1 MSQLLRSGKA
11 YFLTAPTGALAQLG
25 RQVWAG
31 KRAERAAG
39 CAERVWSMG
48 STLLE
53 REHVARMPLP
63 CGRRSPRGRSRWY
76 VLHVSQGTE
85 APTAEK
91 LNRILG
97 GTCLTRAFALRKECW
112 MKRQGN
118 WFLVTKPMWPQYL
131 FAESGDAAALVDAL
145 RTLSFRVEPAGL
157 EGRGVAPLDD
167 GVRAWLEASADSTWC
182 VRSSVAEIVG
192 GELRVTSGPLVGQ
205 EARVLKVDRHKRT
218 ALVAMG
224 DGPKAPVEVLA
235 IDVPVKR

>member
-1 MSQLLRSGKA
+1 M
-11 YFLTAPTGALAQLG
+11 
-25 RQVWAG
+25 
-31 KRAERAAG
+31 
-39 CAERVWSMG
+39 
-48 STLLE
+48 
-53 REHVARMPLP
+53 ARMPLP

-76 VLHVSQGTE
+76 VLHVPQGTE
-85 APTAEK
+85 ASTAEK

-131 FAESGDAAALVDAL
+131 FAESGDAIALVDAL
-145 RTLSFRVEPAGL
+145 RMLSFRVEPAGL
-157 EGRGVAPLDD
+157 EGRGIVPLDD

-182 VRSSVAEIVG
+182 VRSSVAEIVD

>member
-1 MSQLLRSGKA
+1 
-11 YFLTAPTGALAQLG
+11 
-25 RQVWAG
+25 
-31 KRAERAAG
+31 
-39 CAERVWSMG
+39 MG
-48 STLLE
+48 SALLFE

-76 VLHVSQGTE
+76 VLHVPQGAE

-97 GTCLTRAFALRKECW
+97 GTCLARAFALRKECW
-112 MKRQGN
+112 MKRRGE

-157 EGRGVAPLDD
+157 EGRGVVPLDD

-205 EARVLKVDRHKRT
+205 EARVLRVDRHKRT

-224 DGPKAPVEVLA
+224 DGPGAPVEALA